1 MSRLN
6 FDIPNTTFANKDLI
20 SNSWLR
26 PYDNI
31 SFSLSDQFN
40 ALLDKE
46 FFRYLKHNN
55 LIIETLFKE
64 DYTLLNYISANK
76 TELAY
81 NNEVVFS
88 VQIEPDFSMTT
99 RRYYE

>member
-6 FDIPNTTFANKDLI
+6 FDMPNTTFANKGLI
-20 SNSWLR
+20 DNLELR
-26 PYDNI
+26 PYDKI

-55 LIIETLFKE
+55 LTVETLVKE
-64 DYTLLNYISANK
+64 DYTLLNYMSANK

-81 NNEVVFS
+81 KGEVVFS
-88 VQIEPDFSMTT
+88 VQIYPNFSMIT